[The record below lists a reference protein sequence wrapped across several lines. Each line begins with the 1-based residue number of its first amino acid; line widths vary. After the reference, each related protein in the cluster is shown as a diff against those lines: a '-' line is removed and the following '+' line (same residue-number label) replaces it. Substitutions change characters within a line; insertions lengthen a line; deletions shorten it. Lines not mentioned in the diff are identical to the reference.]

1 MGQRVRNAV
10 VPLVLSIDQA
20 ADALA
25 ISRDSFERHVMADL
39 RLVRIGRRLLVPLHE
54 LERWIEHEMAIP
66 LVAEL
71 STSTSQR
78 AFVEGR
84 GAE

>member
-1 MGQRVRNAV
+1 M
-10 VPLVLSIDQA
+10 LSIDQA

-39 RLVRIGRRLLVPLHE
+39 RLIRVGRRLLVQVHE
-54 LERWIEHEMAIP
+54 LERWVEGEMAIP

-71 STSTSQR
+71 STR
-78 AFVEGR
+78 ATNHALVGGG

>member
-1 MGQRVRNAV
+1 VA
-10 VPLVLSIDQA
+10 PLVLSIDQA

-39 RLVRIGRRLLVPLHE
+39 RLVRIGRRLLVPVHE

-71 STSTSQR
+71 STR
-78 AFVEGR
+78 ATKHAFAGGR